1 MEATATRTHAD
12 ISPIMHYWGLVK
24 DLDDT
29 MKKELAMMLINSL
42 NTMVAKP
49 KKAKKLNA
57 DDYAGIWSDEEYI
70 DADELVKAI
79 HDTHH
84 FSSKRAESL
93 EKKFTEP

>member
-1 MEATATRTHAD
+1 MDAAATRTHNTL
-12 ISPIMHYWGLVK
+12 PHIMHYWGLVK

-57 DDYAGIWSDEEYI
+57 DDYAGLWSDEEYM
-70 DADELVKAI
+70 DADELVKVI
-79 HDTHH
+79 RDSRHY
-84 FSSKRAESL
+84 SSKRTESL
-93 EKKFTEP
+93 EKIISEP